1 MNRILYLTIVR
12 EYYRQNAI
20 FIFVVLMFAIGFLSG
35 REHMA
40 IINQALHVP
49 FVLGCIFLIWVLY
62 AVKATLFTVRF
73 LSQRS
78 SEFLYHIRL
87 FPPRK
92 RIWAFMN
99 LQFWLIQ
106 LSFTYSVLM
115 LGIGVVEKTWG
126 AVLAIVLINTGLI
139 VAGAWVYE
147 YRIKRPNSRQD
158 VVRKYFSLNLTT
170 PQFLFYPRH
179 LLTQQTVLLL
189 ITKAFSAFVLMGAC
203 YLYPTDDYDI
213 RLISLGCL
221 LAAFSQSVILQNLHF
236 FERMY
241 FEIYKN
247 MPVSGLRWFLNYLLT
262 LAVILFPEAVVLARN
277 FPAGLSPADGLVQ
290 FFFLLSVT
298 VMLLHYQVFVA
309 GNNESGFQV
318 VFFSGLTLAIL
329 VMFKIPV
336 WAFSCAGLMAAYLV
350 LKRRF
355 YAVE

>member
-20 FIFVVLMFAIGFLSG
+20 FIFAVLMFAIGFLRG
-35 REHMA
+35 NEHLA
-40 IINQALHVP
+40 IINEALRSP
-49 FVLGCIFLIWVLY
+49 FILSCIFLLWILY
-62 AVKATLFTVRF
+62 ALKVTLFALRF

-87 FPPRK
+87 FSPAK

-99 LQFWLIQ
+99 LQFSLIQ
-106 LSFTYSVLM
+106 LAFTYAVLM
-115 LGIGVVEKTWG
+115 IGKGILEKTWW
-126 AVLAIVLINTGLI
+126 AILAIVVVNLVVV
-139 VAGAWVYE
+139 VAGALVYE
-147 YRIKRPNSRQD
+147 YRIRRPNSRQD
-158 VVRKYFSLNLTT
+158 VTRKYANLSFTT
-170 PQFLFYPRH
+170 PQFLFYPQY
-179 LLTQQTVLLL
+179 LLTRQTVLLL
-189 ITKAFSAFVLMGAC
+189 ITKSFTAFVIMGVC

-241 FEIYKN
+241 FDMYRN

-262 LAVILFPEAVVLARN
+262 LAVILLPEAVVLARN
-277 FPAGLSPADGLVQ
+277 FPAGPGLADGVLQ
-290 FFFLLSVT
+290 FVFLFSVT
-298 VMLLHYQVFVA
+298 VVLLHYQIFVA

-318 VFFSGLTLAIL
+318 VFFSGVLLAIL
-329 VMFKIPV
+329 VMFRIPA
-336 WAFSCAGLMAAYLV
+336 WAFSAAGLLLAYGM

-355 YAVE
+355 YEVE

>member
-1 MNRILYLTIVR
+1 MNRILYLSVVK

-20 FIFVVLMFAIGFLSG
+20 FIFAVMMFAFGFLRG
-35 REHMA
+35 QEHMA
-40 IINQALHVP
+40 IINQALRIP
-49 FVLGCIFLIWVLY
+49 FVLSCFFLLWILY
-62 AVKATLFTVRF
+62 AVKVTLFTLRF

-92 RIWAFMN
+92 RIWTFMN

-106 LSFTYSVLM
+106 LTFTYAVLM
-115 LGIGVVEKTWG
+115 LGKGIVEKTWG
-126 AVLAIVLINTGLI
+126 AVLAIVLANMVIV

-158 VVRKYFSLNLTT
+158 SVRKYFSLNLIT

-189 ITKAFSAFVLMGAC
+189 ITKTFTAFVLMGVC

-241 FEIYKN
+241 FDFYKN
-247 MPVSGLRWFLNYLLT
+247 MPVSDLRRFLNYLLT
-262 LAVILFPEAVVLARN
+262 LMVILLPEAVVMARN
-277 FPAGLSPADGLVQ
+277 FPGGLGVTDGLSQ

-309 GNNESGFQV
+309 RNNESGFQV

-329 VMFKIPV
+329 IMFRIPV
-336 WAFSCAGLMAAYLV
+336 WAFSWAGLAGAYLV

-355 YAVE
+355 YQVE